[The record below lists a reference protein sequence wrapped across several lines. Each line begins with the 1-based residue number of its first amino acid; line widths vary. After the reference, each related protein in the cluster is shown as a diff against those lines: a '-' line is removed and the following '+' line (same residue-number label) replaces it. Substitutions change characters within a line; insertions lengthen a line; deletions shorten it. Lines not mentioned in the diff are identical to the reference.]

1 MRPWK
6 NCRELLGLCG
16 IADSLG
22 ADRFADLCEMGALL
36 KWSGSPYRLADLERA
51 FMKELAISPL
61 LYWSLQKRVV
71 RPLLDAGGDTL
82 RALGVPVTGEPAT
95 VHELAEAVAEALAEG
110 YGPRDPLSDLAR
122 LVRDI
127 ETRMGVLGL

>member
-1 MRPWK
+1 
-6 NCRELLGLCG
+6 
-16 IADSLG
+16 
-22 ADRFADLCEMGALL
+22 MGALL

-51 FMKELAISPL
+51 
-61 LYWSLQKRVV
+61 
-71 RPLLDAGGDTL
+71 
-82 RALGVPVTGEPAT
+82 GEPAT
-95 VHELAEAVAEALAEG
+95 VHELAEAVAAALAEG